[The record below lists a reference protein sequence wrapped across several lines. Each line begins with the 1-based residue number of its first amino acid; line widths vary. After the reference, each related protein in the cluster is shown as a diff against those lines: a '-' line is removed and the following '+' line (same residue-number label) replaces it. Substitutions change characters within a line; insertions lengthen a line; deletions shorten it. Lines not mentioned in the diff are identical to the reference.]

1 MSASKLFTPKLRAA
15 QPTAIRKSE
24 TDRMFVNPPTHAE
37 IPVFNAPTAAG
48 FPLRMTKAAGVSTE
62 THKRRPVSSNSDHG
76 KY

>member
-1 MSASKLFTPKLRAA
+1 MSASKLFTPKLRAS

-48 FPLRMTKAAGVSTE
+48 FPLRMTKTSGAAKGTVA
-62 THKRRPVSSNSDHG
+62 RRPISSKSDHG
-76 KY
+76 NY